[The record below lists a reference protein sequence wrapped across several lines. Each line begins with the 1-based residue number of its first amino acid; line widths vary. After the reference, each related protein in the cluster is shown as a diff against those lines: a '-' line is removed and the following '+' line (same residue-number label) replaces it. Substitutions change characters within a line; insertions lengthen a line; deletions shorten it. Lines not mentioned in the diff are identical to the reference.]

1 MITMARTCRLLAAF
15 VAAIFLSGCVAGP
28 AGNYYSVNEPD
39 YPAGPSLL
47 AVGQMDRTF
56 VLRIDDRTP
65 FGLWH
70 LPMSRSTLYQ
80 KGYDL
85 VGRDREA
92 DFELDVSFFATARDN
107 PEQRA
112 GNTLGGALL
121 GAATGALIGGAL
133 GSPARGAAIGAGS
146 GAFLGLV
153 APAGAT
159 VVQIDIRTRSFRDG
173 TTSYKTALIDLAH
186 VPQYDVQRVV
196 DMQVSRLL
204 ETLPSK

>member
-1 MITMARTCRLLAAF
+1 MITLGRTCRLLAAV
-15 VAAIFLSGCVAGP
+15 VAAVFLSGCVAGP
-28 AGNYYSVNEPD
+28 TGHYYSVSEPD
-39 YPAGPSLL
+39 YQQGATYL
-47 AVGQMDRTF
+47 AVGQTDRAF
-56 VLRIDDRTP
+56 VLRVADRTP
-65 FGLWH
+65 FGLGQ
-70 LPMSRSTLYQ
+70 LPQARSTLYQ
-80 KGYDL
+80 KGYDM
-85 VGRDREA
+85 VGREREA
-92 DFELDVSFFATARDN
+92 DFELDVSFFASARDN

-173 TTSYKTALIDLAH
+173 TTSYKTSLVDLAH
-186 VPQYDVQRVV
+186 VPPYDVQRVI

-204 ETLPSK
+204 ETLPSR